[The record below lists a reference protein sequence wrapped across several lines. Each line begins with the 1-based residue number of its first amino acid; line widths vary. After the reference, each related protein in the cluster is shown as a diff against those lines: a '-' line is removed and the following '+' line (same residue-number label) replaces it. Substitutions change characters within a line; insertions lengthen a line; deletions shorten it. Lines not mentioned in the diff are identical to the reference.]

1 MSNKGEKLIKDLIC
15 NPSLFERRGQGYEL
29 LQECFTGFPLENLI
43 PLLKSDDE
51 DILKPII
58 VILSELA
65 FQAFDLLPY
74 VVPLINCEDSFIR
87 YYALECIFL
96 NSSGVYI
103 DEFIHVINGISDQDE
118 SNRNLIMHLL
128 SNADRYQLEAGVKLV
143 AKHKIANYKLHQEG
157 LRKLLS
163 SDNMDDSE
171 IMQMLNSNE
180 PLLQQ
185 YGVMIAK
192 EVYKNNS
199 KLIDYALTSK
209 NEDVKTFSKWVIDL
223 NN

>member
-1 MSNKGEKLIKDLIC
+1 MNTKGEELIKDLIA
-15 NPSLFERRGQGYEL
+15 NPSLFERRGQGYQFLE
-29 LQECFTGFPLENLI
+29 ECFTGFPLENLI

-51 DILKPII
+51 DILKPTI
-58 VILSELA
+58 VIISELA
-65 FQAFDLLPY
+65 FQAFDLIPY
-74 VVPLINCEDSFIR
+74 VAPLINCEDSFIR
-87 YYALECIFL
+87 YYAIECMFS

-103 DEFIHVINGISDQDE
+103 DEFIHVINGISDQDQ
-118 SNRNLIMHLL
+118 SIRNLIMRLL
-128 SNADRYQLEAGVKLV
+128 SNADRYQLEAGVRLV
-143 AKHKIANYKLHQEG
+143 ANYKIANYKLHQDG

-163 SDNMDDSE
+163 SDNMDDNE

-192 EVYKNNS
+192 KVYKNNS

-209 NEDVKTFSKWVIDL
+209 NEDVKDFSQLVIDL
-223 NN
+223 NK